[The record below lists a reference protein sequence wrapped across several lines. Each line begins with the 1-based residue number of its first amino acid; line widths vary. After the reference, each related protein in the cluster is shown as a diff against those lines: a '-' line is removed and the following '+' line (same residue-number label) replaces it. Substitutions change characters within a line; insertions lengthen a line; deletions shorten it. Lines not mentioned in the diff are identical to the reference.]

1 MTVSRQD
8 FKENGVNFV
17 KACICASMTSM
28 YEDGAYYFNFSLE
41 NSNIVFETQPA
52 DQANAEFSVFAKVDS
67 SIFDGCENI
76 EDFENLPE
84 HHEDFHDIC
93 RKIYYKV
100 LEEIEEAN
108 LSSG

>member
-1 MTVSRQD
+1 
-8 FKENGVNFV
+8 
-17 KACICASMTSM
+17 
-28 YEDGAYYFNFSLE
+28 
-41 NSNIVFETQPA
+41 
-52 DQANAEFSVFAKVDS
+52 VFAKVDS